1 MAIHPAQVPVINA
14 AFTPSPAAVARSHAI
29 VRAFA
34 DAGNPGVV
42 AIDGQMYD
50 RPHLGGPSASW
61 PGRQRLASPDGQR
74 RQSASQRGRRI
85 EKTSVTLEK
94 SM

>member
-1 MAIHPAQVPVINA
+1 MPVINE
-14 AFTPSPAAVARSHAI
+14 AFTPSPAAVAQSQAI

-42 AIDGQMYD
+42 GIDGQMYD
-50 RPHLGGPSASW
+50 RPHLGAPSACS
-61 PGRQRLASPDGQR
+61 PGRQPPASPDAER